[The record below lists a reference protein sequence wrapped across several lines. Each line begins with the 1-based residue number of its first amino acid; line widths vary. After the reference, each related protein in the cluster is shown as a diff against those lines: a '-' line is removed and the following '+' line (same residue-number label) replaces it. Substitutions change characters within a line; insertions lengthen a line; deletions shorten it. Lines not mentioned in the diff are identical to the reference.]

1 MLLGVACVAWSAVP
15 VLGSGWARLAL
26 VIAAASIVFSAL
38 RLALLDVPEPE
49 EAYFL
54 STSGRAWR
62 VFLTVVRRPSW
73 EEIGCACVL
82 WLEVLHPS
90 RPWHTAILGAILV
103 AYLLTVHIAESGA
116 LATGLLRRQARVV
129 AGGLCLLA
137 LAAAASALPAA
148 GRASVPDAWVLAAVA
163 VIAAAILVL
172 PGLTIRKHPPGNDRN
187 AAATACWSPKPRS
200 KPPGGHG
207 RICRHRRLC
216 SHGRNS
222 ERRSALFS
230 LFPKRKFLSFSEIAL
245 RVPPRP
251 VLDLWAFSP
260 VPGGPGPGGAG
271 RGGGRVGLGLGR
283 GGG

>member
-15 VLGSGWARLAL
+15 VLGTGWARLAL

-148 GRASVPDAWVLAAVA
+148 APGPGADALQVLAAVA

-172 PGLTIRKHPPGNDRN
+172 PG
-187 AAATACWSPKPRS
+187 
-200 KPPGGHG
+200 
-207 RICRHRRLC
+207 
-216 SHGRNS
+216 
-222 ERRSALFS
+222 
-230 LFPKRKFLSFSEIAL
+230 
-245 RVPPRP
+245 
-251 VLDLWAFSP
+251 
-260 VPGGPGPGGAG
+260 
-271 RGGGRVGLGLGR
+271 
-283 GGG
+283 